1 MRKHL
6 SRRKQSKRRAA
17 TRRVRK
23 VRRDRKHR
31 GGMMDYA
38 EAVSGRQLIDSSMI
52 PAAATGPLD
61 AAMAEAR
68 ALAAMSGGKRRAA
81 TRKDRRRRRI
91 SRKQRGGEQDYAAPS
106 MLLPSNMYND
116 AGLNPEWKQ
125 Y

>member
-6 SRRKQSKRRAA
+6 SRRKQTKRRATKARKHRA
-17 TRRVRK
+17 TG
-23 VRRDRKHR
+23 RKHR
-31 GGMMDYA
+31 GGMMDYT

-68 ALAAMSGGKRRAA
+68 ALAAMSSGKRKGRKASRR
-81 TRKDRRRRRI
+81 TRSRKA
-91 SRKQRGGEQDYAAPS
+91 SRKQRGGEQEYAAPS
-106 MLLPSNMYND
+106 MLLPAGMYND